1 MNTKKLGFGLM
12 RLPLN
17 DPANAGDVDLEQVKQ
32 MVDRFLEKGFSYF
45 DTAWMYCGF
54 NSESTAR
61 AALVD
66 RYPRDRFTLATKLH
80 HAFFHSLE
88 DRDKILNSQLEKTG
102 VGYFDYYML
111 HGVEEGNLV
120 KYEQFHCF
128 EWMKERKAQGLMKS
142 IGISFHST
150 GALLDQ
156 ILTRYPFLDFVQLQ
170 VNYLDWESQWI
181 QSKLCYETAVK
192 HGKPIIIM
200 EPAKGGT
207 LAKVPDTVEQLFR
220 EQDPNASPASWAIR
234 FAAGLPHV
242 MMVLSGMSSLSQMED
257 NLSYMEHFQPLNEA
271 EQALVRKA
279 AELINAQTAVPCTGC
294 SYCTDGCPQKIAI
307 PQYFSIYNEN
317 MRDLLEEKGW
327 TANTANYN
335 NLTLKFGKASDCI
348 ACGRCEA
355 MCPQHLP
362 IIEHLKTVAEHF
374 GK

>member
-1 MNTKKLGFGLM
+1 MNTQKLGFGLM
-12 RLPLN
+12 RLPTN
-17 DPANAGDVDLEQVKQ
+17 DPANAGDIDVEQVKK
-32 MVDRFLEKGFSYF
+32 MVDLFMAKSFTYF

-54 NSESTAR
+54 NSEPTAR

-220 EQDPNASPASWAIR
+220 EHPAGPPP
-234 FAAGLPHV
+234 GLWRGRHLDGDVCGLGPAHC
-242 MMVLSGMSSLSQMED
+242 L
-257 NLSYMEHFQPLNEA
+257 FPPPLPGPFGL
-271 EQALVRKA
+271 QR
-279 AELINAQTAVPCTGC
+279 
-294 SYCTDGCPQKIAI
+294 GCP
-307 PQYFSIYNEN
+307 
-317 MRDLLEEKGW
+317 M
-327 TANTANYN
+327 
-335 NLTLKFGKASDCI
+335 
-348 ACGRCEA
+348 
-355 MCPQHLP
+355 
-362 IIEHLKTVAEHF
+362 
-374 GK
+374 